1 MDAVEVGGLFEV
13 EWEKKWREAVD
24 IQTSRVVRAHL
35 LKEVCQLEDS
45 GCTVSYMLVKDSVM
59 LTKSQIYAENRLH

>member
-24 IQTSRVVRAHL
+24 IQTSRVVRVHL
-35 LKEVCQLEDS
+35 LEEVCQ
-45 GCTVSYMLVKDSVM
+45 
-59 LTKSQIYAENRLH
+59 